1 MKIIKIFSLFICLL
15 AFNLLKAEVT
25 LDSVERNQR
34 IEDFKKYLMLSKDE
48 NFELKERKLFSAKAI
63 SLATQL
69 NMPRLQMEAYSSDG
83 YIEAQQGLYYHA
95 YETFKL
101 IKKISDSIGYN
112 SLVDYRRKAYITN
125 IMGLMY
131 KEMGEYDKALS
142 NYYQSLSISDSI
154 NWLEASTACMNNI
167 SVLYNINGN
176 TEQAISIL
184 KESWNKVVDKN
195 QDNILFDVGINLF
208 DMYIQINN
216 YDSASAYGTKALEI
230 AKKTDSPYN
239 QAYVLLGF
247 AKLYLAQQKYHKAE
261 SSLKETIELSTQ
273 KGFGEIELES
283 YLLLAEVYRKTDK
296 LSLCKSSLENAYSTD
311 TSLDILS
318 LHIKYLIQLS
328 TLYEVEND
336 FNSAYKYYQNAIRLK
351 DSINKSWEKVKY
363 SEIEALS
370 QIKLQK
376 QRNEVL
382 EKDLAINKLQI
393 RNQRFVLVISIIFL
407 LILLLFV
414 IILFRK
420 RKYEKKVNQLL
431 REQNKKI
438 KTQERIIRIKN
449 EESLKLELDYKNRQL
464 TSFSLSALKL
474 SKALDNVFQSLREIL
489 SKQNI
494 KPSTRKNLEV
504 IIRNFKPHSTENEWE
519 EFRSY
524 FEAVHP
530 SFYKN
535 LKRKAPNM
543 TFNEQ
548 KICAYIRLGM
558 TTKEIASITFRQIRS
573 IESTRFRIRKKLN
586 LTANDNLYDYLVG
599 I

>member
-1 MKIIKIFSLFICLL
+1 MNKFKFLFLIIILTFSF
-15 AFNLLKAEVT
+15 FSRAEIKM
-25 LDSVERNQR
+25 DSLEQSKKST
-34 IEDFKKYLMLSKDE
+34 EFKKYLGLSKDE
-48 NFELKERKLFSAKAI
+48 QFELNERKLFSTKAI
-63 SLATQL
+63 DIAREL
-69 NMPRLQMEAYSSDG
+69 NNPRMIMEAYSSDG

-101 IKKISDSIGYN
+101 IKKISDSVGYQ
-112 SLVDYRRKAYITN
+112 SLLDYRRKAYITN

-131 KEMGEYDKALS
+131 KELGEYDKALD
-142 NYYQSLSISDSI
+142 NYYKSLSISDSI
-154 NWLEASTACMNNI
+154 NWLESSTACMNNI

-184 KESWNKVVDKN
+184 KESWNKVVHKN

-216 YDSASAYGTKALEI
+216 YDSATVYGKRVMEI
-230 AKKTDSPYN
+230 AEHTDSPYN

-247 AKLYLAQQKYHKAE
+247 AKLYLARKKYSDAEVSIQK
-261 SSLKETIELSTQ
+261 SIELTTK
-273 KGFGEIELES
+273 KGFDEIKLES
-283 YLLLAEVYRKTDK
+283 YLLLAEVYRKTGE
-296 LSLCKSSLENAYSTD
+296 LSHSYSTLKKAYETDSSLG
-311 TSLDILS
+311 ILT
-318 LHIKYLIQLS
+318 LHIKYLSQLS
-328 TLYEVEND
+328 DLYEAKND
-336 FNSAYKYYQNAIRLK
+336 FKSAYKYYKKANHLQ

-363 SEIEALS
+363 SEIDALS

-382 EKDLAINKLQI
+382 EKDLSINKLKI
-393 RNQRFVLVISIIFL
+393 RNQRFILIVSIIFL

-420 RKYEKKVNQLL
+420 RKNEKKTNQLL

-438 KTQERIIRIKN
+438 KTQEKIIRIKN

-489 SKQNI
+489 SRQNI
-494 KPSTRKNLEV
+494 KPGTRKNLEK
-504 IIRNFKPHSTENEWE
+504 IIQNFKPHSTENEWE

-558 TTKEIASITFRQIRS
+558 TTKEISSITFRQIRS
-573 IESTRFRIRKKLN
+573 IESTRFRIRKKLR
-586 LTANDNLYDYLVG
+586 LTAKDHLYDYLEG
-599 I
+599 L

>member
-1 MKIIKIFSLFICLL
+1 MSKFKFYFLITILTFSFFSRAEMKMDSLEQS
-15 AFNLLKAEVT
+15 KKSTE
-25 LDSVERNQR
+25 
-34 IEDFKKYLMLSKDE
+34 FKKYLDLSKDE
-48 NFELKERKLFSAKAI
+48 QFELNERKLFSNKAI
-63 SLATQL
+63 DIARDL
-69 NMPRLQMEAYSSDG
+69 NNARMMMEAYSSDG

-95 YETFKL
+95 YETFQL
-101 IKKISDSIGYN
+101 IKKISDSVGYN

-142 NYYQSLSISDSI
+142 NYYKSLSISDSI
-154 NWLEASTACMNNI
+154 NWLEASIACMNNI

-208 DMYIQINN
+208 DMYIQIND
-216 YDSASAYGTKALEI
+216 YDSASVYGSKALEI
-230 AKKTDSPYN
+230 AKRTDSPYN
-239 QAYVLLGF
+239 QAYVMLGF
-247 AKLYLAQQKYHKAE
+247 AKLYLAQQKYANAE
-261 SSLKETIELSTQ
+261 SSLKEAIKLATQ
-273 KGFGEIELES
+273 KGFGEIKLES
-283 YLLLAEVYRKTDK
+283 YLLLAETYRKTGR
-296 LSLCKSSLENAYSTD
+296 LSLSKSSLENAYSTD

-318 LHIKYLIQLS
+318 LHIKYLFQLS
-328 TLYEVEND
+328 KLYEEKNN
-336 FNSAYKYYQNAIRLK
+336 FKSAHKYYQKAIQLK

-382 EKDLAINKLQI
+382 EKDLSINKLQI
-393 RNQRFVLVISIIFL
+393 RNQRFILIISIVFL

-420 RKYEKKVNQLL
+420 RKYEKKTNQLL

-474 SKALDNVFQSLREIL
+474 SKALDSVFQSLREIL

-504 IIRNFKPHSTENEWE
+504 IIQKFKPHSTENEWE

-535 LKRKAPNM
+535 LKKKAPNM

-548 KICAYIRLGM
+548 KVCAYIRLGM

-573 IESTRFRIRKKLN
+573 IESTRFRIRKKLK
-586 LTANDNLYDYLVG
+586 LTANDNLYDYLESL
-599 I
+599 